1 MIHTFVAIF
10 FVCGAT
16 ETDYLIIAIWEKLW
30 VKKAIHRGGGEF
42 SESISKCL
50 LDADAWHVMQ
60 SAGIK

>member
-1 MIHTFVAIF
+1 M
-10 FVCGAT
+10 CGAT

-30 VKKAIHRGGGEF
+30 VKKAINRGGGEF